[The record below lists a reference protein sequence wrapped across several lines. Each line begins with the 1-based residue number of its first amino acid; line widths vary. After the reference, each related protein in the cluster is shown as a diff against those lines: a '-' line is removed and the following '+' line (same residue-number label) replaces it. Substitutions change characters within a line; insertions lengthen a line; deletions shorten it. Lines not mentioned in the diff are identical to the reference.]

1 MRLKKIAPRLF
12 SSYRKF
18 YKKLCDGVSVGRGI
32 HGSTRPVQ
40 NAVTSHLLALQRLR
54 GSESCSGVQES
65 EKVRVPRPS
74 MDCEYNWLPSVSAVK
89 VCHSGTGGPP
99 VSWVN
104 SRFYSSAANSGGP
117 VPVDPSTLLDEEYFH
132 DLADDVLHNLQE
144 KIEILGEDLNVD
156 GFDCDYA
163 DGVLTVRL
171 GSLGTYVINKQTP
184 NRQIWLSS
192 PVSGPGRFDWVASKK
207 VWVYRRTQDEL
218 VLLLEKELSQLLGTS
233 IHLS

>member
-1 MRLKKIAPRLF
+1 MRLQNFAPRLF
-12 SSYRKF
+12 SSYRKLQ
-18 YKKLCDGVSVGRGI
+18 KKSCDGVSVGRGL

-40 NAVTSHLLALQRLR
+40 NAVTSHLLSLQRLP
-54 GSESCSGVQES
+54 GSESCSGVHEN
-65 EKVRVPRPS
+65 EIVRVPRPS
-74 MDCEYNWLPSVSAVK
+74 RDFEYDRLPRVSAVK
-89 VCHSGTGGPP
+89 VCRNGRGGTP

-104 SRFYSSAANSGGP
+104 SRFYSSTANSRGP

-192 PVSGPGRFDWVASKK
+192 PVSGPGRFDWVASRK

-233 IHLS
+233 IQLS